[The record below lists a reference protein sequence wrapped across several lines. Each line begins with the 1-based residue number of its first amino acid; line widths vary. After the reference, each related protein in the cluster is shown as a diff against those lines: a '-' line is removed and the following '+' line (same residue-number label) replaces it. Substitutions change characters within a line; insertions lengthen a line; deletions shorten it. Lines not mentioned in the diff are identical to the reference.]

1 MLMATTVTQ
10 VKMLFLQ
17 SHSLQKKLFAV
28 NVTIPIPYLYP
39 TPKTFHS
46 EREATT
52 NMYATLCKKRCLKLS
67 ITKLTL
73 DFFIC
78 RLFFSTRKEVC
89 TGTGH

>member
-10 VKMLFLQ
+10 VKMLFFAVTFTA
-17 SHSLQKKLFAV
+17 KKL
-28 NVTIPIPYLYP
+28 TLYP